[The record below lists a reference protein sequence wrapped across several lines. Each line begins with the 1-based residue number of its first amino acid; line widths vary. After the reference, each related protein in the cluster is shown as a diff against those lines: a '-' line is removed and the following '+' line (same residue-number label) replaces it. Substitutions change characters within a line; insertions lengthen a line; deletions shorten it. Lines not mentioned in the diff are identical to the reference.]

1 MTPEELALAYEL
13 RQEPHRCSWKR
24 IAQGL
29 GGDPDKIKMAVFK
42 AVRYGIASRLSDFD
56 GIDKAKRRY
65 KRATLAAAKNHR
77 AAGDTWRVIA
87 GTLLND
93 PTEAAG
99 KRLRGAV
106 LKAEKAG
113 HI

>member
-1 MTPEELALAYEL
+1 MTLEELALAYEL
-13 RQEPHRCSWKR
+13 HEDGCCWKR

-29 GGDPDKIKMAVFK
+29 GYDPDYIKLSVFRAK
-42 AVRYGIASRLSDFD
+42 RFGIGSRMNGF

-77 AAGDTWRVIA
+77 AFGDTWRVIA
-87 GTLLND
+87 GTLLDD